1 MIPTWAA
8 VITALSL
15 LVIALAAI
23 VVAGAAVISALGIRA
38 TLGFFKQLAVPV
50 LDDVP
55 RAPRHHSGGSGCP
68 GRHVEGHSRARIV
81 KAADAAE
88 VRLSNLAALVDV
100 LQDEADDV
108 ALDAAAAVRSVRRGV
123 AAFSLGKRLFGK
135 RKRKSR

>member
-8 VITALSL
+8 VVTALSL

-23 VVAGAAVISALGIRA
+23 VVAFAAVISALGVRA
-38 TLGFFKQLAVPV
+38 TLGFFKQLAAPAV
-50 LDDVP
+50 DDVRGLLGTI
-55 RAPRHHSGGSGCP
+55 RAEADALVGTSKDIRTK
-68 GRHVEGHSRARIV
+68 IV
-81 KAADAAE
+81 QATDAAE
-88 VRLSNLAALVDV
+88 LRLSNLAALVDV
-100 LQDEADDV
+100 LQEEADDV

>member
-8 VITALSL
+8 VVTALSL

-23 VVAGAAVISALGIRA
+23 VVAFAAVISALGVRA
-38 TLGFFKQLAVPV
+38 TLGFFKQLAAPAV
-50 LDDVP
+50 DDVRGLLGTI
-55 RAPRHHSGGSGCP
+55 RAEADALVGTSKDIR
-68 GRHVEGHSRARIV
+68 VKIV
-81 KAADAAE
+81 QATDAAE

-100 LQDEADDV
+100 LQEEADDV

>member
-8 VITALSL
+8 VVTALSL

-23 VVAGAAVISALGIRA
+23 VVAFAAVISALGVRA
-38 TLGFFKQLAVPV
+38 TLGFFKQLAAPAV
-50 LDDVP
+50 DDVRGLLGTI
-55 RAPRHHSGGSGCP
+55 RAEADALVGTSKDIRMK
-68 GRHVEGHSRARIV
+68 IV
-81 KAADAAE
+81 QAADAAE
-88 VRLSNLAALVDV
+88 LRLSNLAALVDV
-100 LQDEADDV
+100 LQEEADDV

>member
-8 VITALSL
+8 VVTALSL

-23 VVAGAAVISALGIRA
+23 VVAFAAVLSALGVRA
-38 TLGFFKQLAVPV
+38 TLGFFKQLAIPAV
-50 LDDVP
+50 DDVRGLLGTIRTEADALVGTSKDIRLKIV
-55 RAPRHHSGGSGCP
+55 RAT
-68 GRHVEGHSRARIV
+68 
-81 KAADAAE
+81 DAAE
-88 VRLSNLAALVDV
+88 LRLSNLAALVDV
-100 LQDEADDV
+100 LQEEADDV

>member
-8 VITALSL
+8 VVTALSL

-23 VVAGAAVISALGIRA
+23 VVAFAAVISALGFRA
-38 TLGFFKQLAVPV
+38 TLGFFKQLAAPAV
-50 LDDVP
+50 DDVRGLLGTI
-55 RAPRHHSGGSGCP
+55 RAEADALVGTSKDIRMK
-68 GRHVEGHSRARIV
+68 IV
-81 KAADAAE
+81 QATDAAE
-88 VRLSNLAALVDV
+88 LRLSNLAALVDV
-100 LQDEADDV
+100 LQEEADDA

>member
-8 VITALSL
+8 VVTALSL
-15 LVIALAAI
+15 LVIALSAV
-23 VVAGAAVISALGIRA
+23 VVAFAAVISALGVRA
-38 TLGFFKQLAVPV
+38 TLGFFKQLAAPAV
-50 LDDVP
+50 DDVRGLLGTI
-55 RAPRHHSGGSGCP
+55 RAEADALVGTSKDIR
-68 GRHVEGHSRARIV
+68 VKIV
-81 KAADAAE
+81 QATDAAE

-100 LQDEADDV
+100 LQEEADDV

>member
-8 VITALSL
+8 VVTALSL

-23 VVAGAAVISALGIRA
+23 VVAFAAVISALGFRA
-38 TLGFFKQLAVPV
+38 TLGFFKQLAAPAV
-50 LDDVP
+50 DDVRGLLGTI
-55 RAPRHHSGGSGCP
+55 RAEADALVGTSKDIRMK
-68 GRHVEGHSRARIV
+68 IV
-81 KAADAAE
+81 QATDAAE
-88 VRLSNLAALVDV
+88 LRLSNLAALVDV
-100 LQDEADDV
+100 LQEEADDV

>member
-8 VITALSL
+8 VVTALSL

-23 VVAGAAVISALGIRA
+23 VVAGAAVVSALGVRA
-38 TLGFFKQLAVPV
+38 TLGFFRQLAVPA
-50 LDDVP
+50 LDDV
-55 RAPRHHSGGSGCP
+55 RGLLGTIRTEADAIVGT
-68 GRHVEGHSRARIV
+68 SRDIRGKIV
-81 KAADAAE
+81 KATDAAE
-88 VRLSNLAALVDV
+88 LRLSNLAALVDV
-100 LQDEADDV
+100 LQEEADDA

>member
-8 VITALSL
+8 VVTALSL

-23 VVAGAAVISALGIRA
+23 VVAFAAVISALGVRA
-38 TLGFFKQLAVPV
+38 TLGFFKQLAAPA
-50 LDDVP
+50 LDDVRGLLGTV
-55 RAPRHHSGGSGCP
+55 RAEADALVGTSKDIRMK
-68 GRHVEGHSRARIV
+68 IV
-81 KAADAAE
+81 QATDAAE
-88 VRLSNLAALVDV
+88 LRLSNLAALVDV
-100 LQDEADDV
+100 LQEEADDV

>member
-8 VITALSL
+8 VVTALSL

-23 VVAGAAVISALGIRA
+23 VVAFAAVLSALGVRA
-38 TLGFFKQLAVPV
+38 TLGFFKQLAIPAV
-50 LDDVP
+50 DDVRGLLGTIRSEADALVGTSKDIRLKIV
-55 RAPRHHSGGSGCP
+55 RAT
-68 GRHVEGHSRARIV
+68 
-81 KAADAAE
+81 DAAE
-88 VRLSNLAALVDV
+88 LRLSNLAALVDV
-100 LQDEADDV
+100 LQEEADDV

>member
-8 VITALSL
+8 VVTALSL

-23 VVAGAAVISALGIRA
+23 VVAFAAVISALGVRA
-38 TLGFFKQLAVPV
+38 TLGFFKQFAAPAV
-50 LDDVP
+50 DDVRGLLGTI
-55 RAPRHHSGGSGCP
+55 RAEADALVGTSKDIRMK
-68 GRHVEGHSRARIV
+68 IV
-81 KAADAAE
+81 QATDAAE
-88 VRLSNLAALVDV
+88 LRLSNLAALVDV
-100 LQDEADDV
+100 LQEEADDV

>member
-8 VITALSL
+8 VVTALSL
-15 LVIALAAI
+15 LVIALSAI
-23 VVAGAAVISALGIRA
+23 VVAFAAIISALGVRA
-38 TLGFFKQLAVPV
+38 TLGFFKQLAAPAV
-50 LDDVP
+50 DDVRGLLGTI
-55 RAPRHHSGGSGCP
+55 RAEADALVGTSKDIR
-68 GRHVEGHSRARIV
+68 VKIV
-81 KAADAAE
+81 QATDAAE

-100 LQDEADDV
+100 LQEEADDV

>member
-8 VITALSL
+8 VVTALSL
-15 LVIALAAI
+15 LVIALSAI
-23 VVAGAAVISALGIRA
+23 VVAFAAVISALGVRA
-38 TLGFFKQLAVPV
+38 TLRFFQQLAAPAV
-50 LDDVP
+50 DDVRGLIGTI
-55 RAPRHHSGGSGCP
+55 RAEAEALVGTSKDIR
-68 GRHVEGHSRARIV
+68 VKIV
-81 KAADAAE
+81 QATDAAE

-100 LQDEADDV
+100 LQEEADDV

>member
-8 VITALSL
+8 VVTALSL

-23 VVAGAAVISALGIRA
+23 VVAFAAVISALGVRA
-38 TLGFFKQLAVPV
+38 TLGFFKQLAAPAV
-50 LDDVP
+50 DDV
-55 RAPRHHSGGSGCP
+55 RGLLGTIRTEADALVGTSKDIRMK
-68 GRHVEGHSRARIV
+68 IV
-81 KAADAAE
+81 QATDAAE
-88 VRLSNLAALVDV
+88 LRLSNLAALVDV
-100 LQDEADDV
+100 LQEEADDV

>member
-8 VITALSL
+8 VVTALSL

-23 VVAGAAVISALGIRA
+23 VVAFAAVISALGVRA
-38 TLGFFKQLAVPV
+38 TLGFFKQLAAPAV
-50 LDDVP
+50 DDVRGLLGTI
-55 RAPRHHSGGSGCP
+55 RAEADALVGTSKDIRMK
-68 GRHVEGHSRARIV
+68 IV
-81 KAADAAE
+81 QATDAAE
-88 VRLSNLAALVDV
+88 LRLSNLAALVDV
-100 LQDEADDV
+100 LQEEADDV